1 MNNYTFPVGGKI
13 TDEQRFLGVGNGFV
27 GAPAVRAELGNDG
40 RRCLHMVVGIGFLEG
55 GVSENGKNRTL
66 SLRRDC

>member
-1 MNNYTFPVGGKI
+1 MSQWSLSQLLSSLHEDI
-13 TDEQRFLGVGNGFV
+13 QQRLS
-27 GAPAVRAELGNDG
+27 
-40 RRCLHMVVGIGFLEG
+40 VVG